1 MLELDIRGVS
11 FFHQLSVNSDNC
23 MLLTGNSLA
32 RVMDKIDQWTECY
45 ATCSIGTFDD
55 PLTEYRWC

>member
-32 RVMDKIDQWTECY
+32 RVMDKIDQ
-45 ATCSIGTFDD
+45 
-55 PLTEYRWC
+55 